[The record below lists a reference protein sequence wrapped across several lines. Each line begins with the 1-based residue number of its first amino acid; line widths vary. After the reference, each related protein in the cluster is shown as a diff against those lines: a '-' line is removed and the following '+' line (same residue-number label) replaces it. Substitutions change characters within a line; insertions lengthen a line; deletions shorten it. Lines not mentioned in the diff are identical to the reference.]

1 MPCGARAHEVIEEHI
16 DFPVADIR
24 TEILDFRA
32 DDLDE
37 SLNIADAD
45 VIVCVGNAIKGRTPC
60 RAIAVWQSASAARSP
75 ARARCSTAACCR
87 SSSSSGSPALWSS
100 RSCCCRSVCRAR
112 SNHVTGFSDAD
123 VVVAVNTDPEAAIF
137 NYCTYGIVGDMDEV
151 CEAMLAKLGE

>member
-45 VIVCVGNAIKGRTPC
+45 VIVCVGNAIKGADALPRY
-60 RAIAVWQSASAARSP
+60 RRLAERLGGKV
-75 ARARCSTAACCR
+75 ACTR
-87 SSSSSGSPALWSS
+87 P
-100 RSCCCRSVCRAR
+100 V
-112 SNHVTGFSDAD
+112 FDAD